1 MEEEEGEEFIEEELT
16 IEEEYWE
23 SSREEEEEAKQSI
36 REPFHKEEIQEI
48 VKKEIETAIAGK
60 TYSQKESKAL
70 ADSCSNAVIEKIK
83 NLGTK
88 IKYLTHC
95 LVLPANLTT
104 FQCYSFNLWD
114 ELDDYVTVEVC
125 NNSIRF
131 LMTVWGVNC
140 Y

>member
-1 MEEEEGEEFIEEELT
+1 MEEEGEEFLEEELSIEEEFL
-16 IEEEYWE
+16 E
-23 SSREEEEEAKQSI
+23 SSREEEEEVKQFV
-36 REPFHKEEIQEI
+36 REPFRKEEIQEI

-60 TYSQKESKAL
+60 TYSQKESNAL
-70 ADSCSNAVIEKIK
+70 ADSCSNAVLEKIK
-83 NLGTK
+83 NFGSK

-95 LVLPANLTT
+95 LILPVDLTT

-114 ELDDYVTVEVC
+114 ELDDYVAVEVC
-125 NNSIRF
+125 NDSIRF